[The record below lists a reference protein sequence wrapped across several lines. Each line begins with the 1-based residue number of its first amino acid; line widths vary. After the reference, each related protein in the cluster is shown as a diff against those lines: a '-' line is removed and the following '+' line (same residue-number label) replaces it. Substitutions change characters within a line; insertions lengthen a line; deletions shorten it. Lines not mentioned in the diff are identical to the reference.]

1 MILPSV
7 LPAFPSS
14 LQLKLFL
21 KIVLGI
27 GMEISIPN
35 VPTSW
40 VLSKVCAGMGGRF
53 LKLHEGAPL
62 LSSGIL
68 GQLAAIL
75 RLGTFQQTSQNL
87 ASSLWRGEQ
96 STLFWEP
103 FSWPS
108 GRVNSFLPHLLN
120 ELFKE
125 HSKILTKAIQSA
137 SASHI
142 HPGKSLLL
150 AHHFSFVHFVST
162 VRAL

>member
-1 MILPSV
+1 MTLPS
-7 LPAFPSS
+7 LPPAFPSS

-27 GMEISIPN
+27 CMEMFIPH

-40 VLSKVCAGMGGRF
+40 VLSKACAGMGGRF

-68 GQLAAIL
+68 GQLAAVL
-75 RLGTFQQTSQNL
+75 GLGTSQQASQNL

-103 FSWPS
+103 SSWPS
-108 GRVNSFLPHLLN
+108 SRVNSFLPHLLN

-125 HSKILTKAIQSA
+125 HSKVLTQAIQSA
-137 SASHI
+137 SASHS